1 MKIKTNPIAEVL
13 GTSNVKEQLD
23 MIQGLQMAAQA
34 PVVDLVLRYDP
45 RVGQIIFSVIGG
57 NIPTDMARKI
67 LQAGLDQLHEQELKA
82 ALSANG
88 QEDLSASKTPE

>member
-1 MKIKTNPIAEVL
+1 MKTKPNPLAEKL

-23 MIQGLQMAAQA
+23 IIQGLQMAAQA

-45 RVGQIIFSVIGG
+45 RLGQIGFSVIGG
-57 NIPTDMARKI
+57 TIPADIARKI

-82 ALSANG
+82 ALSASETKEATPP
-88 QEDLSASKTPE
+88 QEQ